1 MLIAAAL
8 AVAAINDIDDIAS
21 QEGVTFQQA
30 STYRGAAVWLL
41 FVGSAAV
48 VYHGI
53 VILIRG
59 LYFNLNIKIT
69 LPDFHLQ

>member
-21 QEGVTFQQA
+21 QEGVTFRQA
-30 STYRGAAVWLL
+30 GTYRGAAVWLL

-53 VILIRG
+53 
-59 LYFNLNIKIT
+59 
-69 LPDFHLQ
+69 